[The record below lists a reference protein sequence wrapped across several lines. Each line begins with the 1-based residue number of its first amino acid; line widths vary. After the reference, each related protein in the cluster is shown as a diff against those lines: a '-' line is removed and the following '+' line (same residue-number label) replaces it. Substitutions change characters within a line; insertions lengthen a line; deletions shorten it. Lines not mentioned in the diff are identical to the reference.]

1 MAESYQ
7 KTIPAFEEKLRDIL
21 FLIAWGGVLY
31 LCALTLK
38 NYYLAGKPPVWD
50 NLSYQLKSLHI
61 LTNWLDGDS
70 EKALKNLYAEKT
82 PAYLLTIASS
92 FLLFGFKTFS
102 PYLVSAFFGIGF
114 MIAVYFLGQ
123 ELGIGK
129 RTTFW
134 GVIFLSLLP
143 NFIYQNFLQTRI
155 EFPLAFFIT
164 LIWVFLLRGIK
175 SKENKL
181 IFFAGTIAG
190 IATLFK
196 ISAPGYITWGILVF
210 LVFPEKYIQTNFK
223 DRLKLALLFLGGAV
237 LSCGWHFFPHLG
249 QMLSYYTIWGNAKAW
264 VASQYNLQG
273 NWTDYFFYIKNIIF
287 FQLGEKNFLGIIII
301 SGMLLIRWFITRQK
315 LTYSEEKSKE
325 STLIT
330 LVTLAGAIPIVF
342 LSLRQSFANGAEI
355 PTLPLVAVG
364 SLAFVERISRGITIP
379 RALLFFMLP
388 ACLLLSIPNLPIIE
402 KQFSAKDLKTL
413 SEETMKTRKEFGLAN
428 TRMMQV
434 FSHPIYNVDSLAWLW
449 LINPNTDR
457 NLVHQP
463 ITNYYKLI
471 FPEDGKVIASKL
483 KRFPLLILSEFP
495 GTAIQG
501 EKFNTLNR
509 LHSKINSAL
518 HEQGD
523 FLKLRSVNLEG
534 GRFPIHFML
543 NKNFSVLRSTN
554 TTVDNWTK
562 WGGEVDYFSLKQTK
576 LIWRAAPIRKIDSFK
591 LVDKDNKASFIK
603 MTFNKTLPNGKYEY
617 QSERVPATDKL
628 LTFIVMP
635 EFSHLLLPASK
646 TDDRMLAFNQV
657 ETEVIKYD

>member
-287 FQLGEKNFLGIIII
+287 FQLGEKIFLGITII
-301 SGMLLIRWFITRQK
+301 SGGLLIRWFIKRQK
-315 LTYSEEKSKE
+315 LNYSEEKSKE

-364 SLAFVERISRGITIP
+364 SLAFLNRISCGITVP
-379 RALLFFMLP
+379 KF
-388 ACLLLSIPNLPIIE
+388 LLSSLLPICLVLSISNLPIIE
-402 KQFSAKDLKTL
+402 KQFSAKDIEKF
-413 SEETMKTRKEFGLAN
+413 SYATMEIRKKFGLSN
-428 TRMMQV
+428 TPMMQV
-434 FSHPIYNVDSLAWLW
+434 FSHPIYNIDSLSWLW
-449 LINPNTDR
+449 LMNSKTDR
-457 NLVHQP
+457 GFIPKKVEGH
-463 ITNYYKLI
+463 LI
-471 FPEDGKVIASKL
+471 VFPEDGKTIASKL
-483 KRFPLLILSEFP
+483 KSFPLLIISKFS
-495 GTAIQG
+495 GTTIQG
-501 EKFNTLNR
+501 EKFVTVNR
-509 LHSKINSAL
+509 LHSQINSAL
-518 HEQGD
+518 YQQGQ
-523 FLKLRSVNLEG
+523 FLKIHSLDLEG
-534 GRFPIHFML
+534 GRFPVHFML
-543 NKNFSVLRSTN
+543 NKDFSILRSSHTN
-554 TTVDNWTK
+554 KDNWTK
-562 WGGEVDYFSLKQTK
+562 WGGEVEHFSSKQTK
-576 LIWRAAPIRKIDSFK
+576 LVWRARPIRKMDSFN
-591 LVDKDNKASFIK
+591 LVNKNNKDSFVK
-603 MTFNKTLPNGKYEY
+603 MTFNKILPNGKHEY
-617 QSERVPATDKL
+617 QSEIVPATNKL
-628 LTFIVMP
+628 IKFIVTP
-635 EFSHLLLPASK
+635 ESSGFLLADSNLDK
-646 TDDRMLAFNQV
+646 RMLAFNQV
-657 ETEVIKYD
+657 ETEVLQYE